1 MRDERVTT
9 AQPATSGRLRLWAAG
24 LSLAAGLVHGA
35 AAADH
40 TAEWWGYGAF
50 FFTAAVAQGLYGLL
64 LLLRPWHYDE
74 TGGHRA
80 AGDPIALRDDR
91 LAYRL
96 GVAGN
101 LAIIGL
107 YVVTRTLGIPW
118 FGPDA
123 GEVEP
128 VTPLGLL
135 SKALEL
141 ALVGCL
147 LVLLRAS
154 AGPASEPEPE
164 RTRA

>member
-1 MRDERVTT
+1 MQDERVTT
-9 AQPATSGRLRLWAAG
+9 PAATGRLRRWAAG

-50 FFTAAVAQGLYGLL
+50 FFGAALAQGLYALL
-64 LLLRPWHYDE
+64 LLLRPWQYDE

-80 AGDPIALRDDR
+80 AGDPVALQGDR

-147 LVLLRAS
+147 LALLRRAS
-154 AGPASEPEPE
+154 GPASEPEQE
-164 RTRA
+164 AAHA